1 MFALKLI
8 DKQFIIE
15 NKKEIIV
22 SNERNIMT
30 SILHPF
36 LLKVEYIFES
46 KSYLGF
52 VMEYCAGGE
61 LFYHLR
67 RIKRM
72 EEEMAKFY
80 FIEICLGIDYLH
92 KRYNQN

>member
-1 MFALKLI
+1 M
-8 DKQFIIE
+8 
-15 NKKEIIV
+15 
-22 SNERNIMT
+22 
-30 SILHPF
+30 HPF
-36 LLKVEYIFES
+36 LLKVEYTFES

-72 EEEMAKFY
+72 TEDMAKFY
-80 FIEICLGIDYLH
+80 FVEICLGIDYLH
-92 KRYNQN
+92 KRYFFFFFFM

>member
-8 DKQFIIE
+8 DKGFIIE

-22 SNERNIMT
+22 QNERNIMI
-30 SILHPF
+30 SILNQPF
-36 LLKVEYIFES
+36 LLKIEYCFEN

-52 VMEYCAGGE
+52 AMEYCAGGE

-72 EEEMAKFY
+72 DEEMAKFY
-80 FIEICLGIDYLH
+80 FVEICLGIDYLH
-92 KRYNQN
+92 KK

>member
-92 KRYNQN
+92 KR